1 VTAPGDNGYQRLR
14 TEWQRFKSHVIDPH
28 TELPTLA
35 AVLDEVRRLME
46 ERGTLGLVYFDLS
59 GYGRAEARYGSD
71 TYDRLIDAFA
81 QALASL
87 RADGRLGPRD
97 IIAVMSVRSDKFLVF
112 MRGSEA
118 PFPAAGGAG
127 GAPDGPSA
135 LEGRTRRLREHM
147 ARALT
152 RFLPPGVKDAPE
164 FRQGHALMYR
174 DPMLRAE
181 RSIHRALDEAMFM
194 ALREGESEEAH
205 RTQGLDEII
214 GRGGVVTLYQPILE
228 LDTMR
233 PLGHEVFTRGPAGG
247 PFEDAERL
255 FALAERTG
263 RLLDLERLCRTRA
276 LSSASLFLPPGGKLF
291 LNTSARAM
299 MNPEIWGR
307 GFVRQVDEQGLPH
320 ADVVLEVSEKLAGE
334 ERVAYRGMLHELK
347 REGFGIAIEDMGS
360 GYSTLQS
367 LVELEPDYLKF
378 EIGLARHLD
387 RDPIR
392 RSVLETLVELS
403 EKIGARVIAAGIEAE
418 AELLALRQ
426 LRVPLGQGRHLAPPV
441 MITLEPA
448 AVP

>member
-1 VTAPGDNGYQRLR
+1 MTAPGDTGYQRLR
-14 TEWQRFKSHVIDPH
+14 NEWQRFKSHVIDPS

-35 AVLDEVRRLME
+35 AVLDDVRRLME
-46 ERGTLGLVYFDLS
+46 ERGTLGLMYFDLS
-59 GYGRAEARYGSD
+59 GYGRAEARYGTE
-71 TYDRLIDAFA
+71 TYDRLVDAFA
-81 QALASL
+81 QALQSL

-112 MRGSEA
+112 MRGSE
-118 PFPAAGGAG
+118 GS
-127 GAPDGPSA
+127 PDGPPA
-135 LEGRTRRLREHM
+135 LDNRARRLREHV

-152 RFLPPGVKDAPE
+152 RFLPPGVKDAPD

-205 RTQGLDEII
+205 RAQGLDEII

-276 LSSASLFLPPGGKLF
+276 LSSASQFLQPGTKLF
-291 LNTSARAM
+291 LNTSARALVH
-299 MNPEIWGR
+299 PEVWGR
-307 GFVRQVDEQGLPH
+307 SFVRQVDEQGLPH

-334 ERVAYRGMLHELK
+334 ERRAYRGMLHELK

>member
-1 VTAPGDNGYQRLR
+1 VNVPGDTDYQRLR
-14 TEWQRFKSHVIDPH
+14 IEWQRFKSHVIDPY
-28 TELPTLA
+28 TGLPTLA
-35 AVLDEVRRLME
+35 AVLDDVRRLME
-46 ERGTLGLVYFDLS
+46 ERGTLGLVYLDLS
-59 GYGRAEARYGSD
+59 GYGRAEARYGSE
-71 TYDRLIDAFA
+71 TYDALVQAFA
-81 QALASL
+81 LALTSL
-87 RADGRLGPRD
+87 RGDGRLGPRD
-97 IIAVMSVRSDKFLVF
+97 IIAGMSVRSDKFLVF
-112 MRGSEA
+112 VRGSEGVS
-118 PFPAAGGAG
+118 PAAGGYG
-127 GAPDGPSA
+127 GSPDGPSA
-135 LEGRTRRLREHM
+135 FEARARRLRENVSH
-147 ARALT
+147 ALSHA
-152 RFLPPGVKDAPE
+152 LPAGVKEVPE
-164 FRQGHALMYR
+164 FRLGHALMYR

-194 ALREGESEEAH
+194 ALREGEGEEAH
-205 RTQGLDEII
+205 RAQGLDEII

-263 RLLDLERLCRTRA
+263 RLLELEQLCRARA
-276 LSSASLFLPPGGKLF
+276 LASAPQFLQPGSKLF
-291 LNTSARAM
+291 LNTSARALVH
-299 MNPEIWGR
+299 PEVWGKA
-307 GFVRQVDEQGLPH
+307 FVRQVDAQGLPH
-320 ADVVLEVSEKLAGE
+320 PDVVLEVSEKLAGE
-334 ERVAYRGMLHELK
+334 ERVTYRAMLHELK

-418 AELLALRQ
+418 AELTALRQ

>member
-1 VTAPGDNGYQRLR
+1 VTAPGDTGYQRLR
-14 TEWQRFKSHVIDPH
+14 NEWQRFKSHVIDPS

-35 AVLDEVRRLME
+35 AVLDDVRRLME

-59 GYGRAEARYGSD
+59 GYGRAEARYGTE
-71 TYDRLIDAFA
+71 TYDRLVDAFA
-81 QALASL
+81 HALASL

-97 IIAVMSVRSDKFLVF
+97 IIALMSVRSDKFLVF
-112 MRGSEA
+112 MRGSE
-118 PFPAAGGAG
+118 GS
-127 GAPDGPSA
+127 PDGPTA
-135 LEGRTRRLREHM
+135 LDSRTRRLREHV
-147 ARALT
+147 ARALA
-152 RFLPPGVKDAPE
+152 RLLPPGVKDVPD

-194 ALREGESEEAH
+194 ALREGESDEAH
-205 RTQGLDEII
+205 RAQGLDEII

-276 LSSASLFLPPGGKLF
+276 LSSASQFLQPGTKLF
-291 LNTSARAM
+291 LNTSARALLH
-299 MNPEIWGR
+299 PEVWGR
-307 GFVRQVDEQGLPH
+307 SFVRQVDEQGLPH

-334 ERVAYRGMLHELK
+334 ERLAYRGMLHELK

>member
-1 VTAPGDNGYQRLR
+1 MTTPPGDTEYQRLR
-14 TEWQRFKSHVIDPH
+14 TEWQRFKSHVVDPY

-35 AVLDEVRRLME
+35 AVLDDVRRLME

-71 TYDRLIDAFA
+71 TYDRLVHAFA
-81 QALASL
+81 QALVAL

-112 MRGSEA
+112 MRGSE
-118 PFPAAGGAG
+118 GS
-127 GAPDGPSA
+127 PDGPSA
-135 LEGRTRRLREHM
+135 IDHRARRLREHV
-147 ARALT
+147 ARAVA
-152 RFLPPGVKDAPE
+152 RSLPPGVKDPPD

-194 ALREGESEEAH
+194 ALREGEGEETH
-205 RTQGLDEII
+205 RAQGLDEII

-276 LSSASLFLPPGGKLF
+276 LSSASQFLQPGTKLF
-291 LNTSARAM
+291 LNTSARALVD
-299 MNPEIWGR
+299 PEVWGK
-307 GFVRQVDEQGLPH
+307 GFVRQVDEQGLSH
-320 ADVVLEVSEKLAGE
+320 GDVVLEVSEKLAGE
-334 ERVAYRGMLHELK
+334 ERVAYRGMLRQLK

-367 LVELEPDYLKF
+367 LVVLEPDYLKF

-403 EKIGARVIAAGIEAE
+403 EKIGARAIAAGIEAE
-418 AELLALRQ
+418 AELLALRE